1 LTEWPRERR
10 AAHGGCVFGSTLLI
24 PLGSRD
30 RTLLVGV
37 SHDGID
43 RKPFAA
49 DQPGFLGGA
58 AAWPLA
64 GILSM

>member
-1 LTEWPRERR
+1 MAAREASGARWL
-10 AAHGGCVFGSTLLI
+10 CLGSTLLI

-37 SHDGID
+37 SHDGVD

>member
-1 LTEWPRERR
+1 MAAREASGARWL
-10 AAHGGCVFGSTLLI
+10 CLGSTLLI

>member
-1 LTEWPRERR
+1 MAAREASGARWL
-10 AAHGGCVFGSTLLI
+10 CLGSTLLI

-37 SHDGID
+37 RHEQAGID

>member
-1 LTEWPRERR
+1 MAAREASGARWL
-10 AAHGGCVFGSTLLI
+10 CLGSTLLI

-30 RTLLVGV
+30 RTLLIGV